1 LAADRFERNLV
12 DKPVLPDYAGGCISN
27 IVPALLDGAVESG
40 SELGSWMPEA
50 ALDAGQV
57 VLFVLDGLGWEQLQE
72 RRHLAPTLSALVGG
86 PITSV
91 SPSTTAT
98 ALTSIATGLTPG
110 VHGVVG
116 YRVAVD
122 HDVLNVLRWTT
133 PQLGDARKRLSPAQF
148 QPHPSFLAQRPRIVT
163 KAEFA
168 TSGFSGAHLCDV
180 RFRGYRTNA
189 VLLLELR
196 KALQDGEPFVY
207 AYYDGIDKVSHEYGL
222 REHFDAEVAYADRM
236 VADILAF
243 LPPDAALVIT
253 ADHGQ
258 VDVGDNVLALHPEV
272 LSHVSFQ
279 SGEGRFRWLHARPGR
294 VPALAETVEAH
305 HGDTG
310 WVRTRDETIDEGWWG
325 PRVTDAARS
334 RLGDVALVAR
344 EAVSYIDEAD
354 TGPYELLGRHGSLTA
369 AEMLV
374 PLLVGVNR

>member
-1 LAADRFERNLV
+1 M

-27 IVPALLDGAVESG
+27 IVPALLEGSVESG

-57 VLFVLDGLGWEQLQE
+57 VLLVLDGLGWEQLRE
-72 RRHLAPTLSALVGG
+72 RSHLAPTLSGLVGG
-86 PITSV
+86 PVTSV
-91 SPSTTAT
+91 APSTTAT

-133 PQLGDARKRLSPAQF
+133 PQLGDARKRLSPAEF

-196 KALQDGEPFVY
+196 KALEDGEPFVY

-236 VADILAF
+236 VADILSF

-272 LSHVSFQ
+272 LAHVSFQ

-294 VPALAETVEAH
+294 VGALAEAVEAH

-354 TGPYELLGRHGSLTA
+354 TGPYELVGRHGSLTA